1 MARSNMIL
9 NLNLNRRGVDALT
22 NTGVFSDE

>member
-1 MARSNMIL
+1 MARSNLIL
-9 NLNLNRRGVDALT
+9 NLNLNRRGADALT